1 MRSPNKQCFF
11 ITWFSYLRTLRGFLA
26 PTELLCVS
34 TRQGMRQE
42 LLAIKHGLW
51 VEEISTHHTDKG
63 HKGLAVGWGN
73 ADVTYILL
81 I

>member
-1 MRSPNKQCFF
+1 MRSSNKQCFF
-11 ITWFSYLRTLRGFLA
+11 YNLVFLLANLTGFFA

-42 LLAIKHGLW
+42 LLAIKHGLS

-63 HKGLAVGWGN
+63 GTQRAGSWGGRKGGQCRR
-73 ADVTYILL
+73 Y
-81 I
+81 

>member
-11 ITWFSYLRTLRGFLA
+11 YNLVFLLANLTGFLA

-42 LLAIKHGLW
+42 LLATKHGLW
-51 VEEISTHHTDKG
+51 VEEISVHHTDKG
-63 HKGLAVGWGN
+63 HQGLAVGRGN